1 MLYITPD
8 RPVRDIQQ
16 EFSQAFPFLKLD
28 FFTKGPAVKKRISN
42 DQFLSIENGP
52 GNQGSAEGKKL
63 LLTPCLTIK
72 QLVKTCD
79 ELFGVS
85 VRVYRRL
92 SNLWLETSITEN
104 FTLQQQND
112 HAREIVALDIQ

>member
-1 MLYITPD
+1 MLYITSD
-8 RPVRDIQQ
+8 RPVRDIQH
-16 EFSQAFPFLKLD
+16 EFSHAFPFLKLE
-28 FFTKGPAVKKRISN
+28 FFTQGSDGKKRISN
-42 DQFLSIENGP
+42 DQFLSIKNSM
-52 GNQGSAEGKKL
+52 GNHGKAASKKL
-63 LLTPCLTIK
+63 VLTPSITIRE
-72 QLVKTCD
+72 LAKTCD

-112 HAREIVALDIQ
+112 HAREIVAQGLQ